1 MFLLNFLFTD
11 SAIDIISREI
21 SDEIKAVK
29 LIVPTLIPI
38 QPPIRKLT
46 ITTPTL
52 TTPTIRGVIY
62 LIVGFFLLSAYESAI
77 KPAIIIVET
86 ICKSPIINSL

>member
-29 LIVPTLIPI
+29 LIVPTLIPVP
-38 QPPIRKLT
+38 PPIRKLM
-46 ITTPTL
+46 ITPPTL
-52 TTPTIRGVIY
+52 ITPTIRGAIY
-62 LIVGFFLLSAYESAI
+62 LIVGFFLLSAYESTI
-77 KPAIIIVET
+77 KLAIIIIET
-86 ICKSPIINSL
+86 MHKSPIINSL